1 MLILNEGV
9 PRSGKS
15 YDAVATHILPALKKG
30 RKIFARLDGINHAY
44 IAQHLKLD
52 ESVVRERL
60 EILSSDDVRELL
72 RAKKQNK
79 EWVID
84 DRFRNSLIVID
95 EVHGFYPS
103 DRTVKISEEV
113 EEFFAVHGHYGIDL
127 LVMTQWYKR
136 LATLVRAR
144 IERKCVF
151 QKMTAAGSENR
162 YCVHYYTT
170 VVPDKFVRVGRKVL
184 KYDPA
189 VFPAYS
195 SYVGSD
201 IDTAVYDGGKKTVW
215 AVVLPAALIFIV
227 ALFFGVK
234 AFAGYLFKNEAV
246 AAESVPVNAVPAAP
260 ASLQQQAPR
269 VYQPDDEGPLSQEL
283 PVPAPTPD
291 PAAPAATSVVEL
303 DSMTPEA
310 AYVASLSRGEVR
322 PRSLGWI
329 TLSSGHRLGVVEWRS
344 PNADPVE
351 RLDTDQL
358 RSMGIAVDFEPF
370 GMRLHLSP
378 DKVLIVTPWPVY
390 VVRPSDSRLYR
401 LDDESLVRG
410 MPASNASSHATHRA
424 DQQAI
429 GIGSEGHGG
438 SQARYGYIRDAGPG
452 ADPGPYAGD

>member
-72 RAKKQNK
+72 RAKKQDK

-84 DRFRNSLIVID
+84 DRFRNALIVID

-136 LATLVRAR
+136 LATVVRAR

-151 QKMTAAGSENR
+151 QKMLAASLENR
-162 YCVHYYTT
+162 YIVHYYTT
-170 VVPDKFVRVGRKVL
+170 VVPDKFVRVGRKIF

-201 IDTAVYDGGKKTVW
+201 IDTAVYEGGKKTVW

-227 ALFFGVK
+227 ALFFGAK
-234 AFAGYLFKNEAV
+234 AFAGYLFNNEPV
-246 AAESVPVNAVPAAP
+246 AAESVPDNAVPAAP

-269 VYQPDDEGPLSQEL
+269 VYQPDEEEPPAQGL
-283 PVPAPTPD
+283 PVPGPTPQ
-291 PAAPAATSVVEL
+291 PAAPAAASVVEL
-303 DSMTPEA
+303 ESMTPES
-310 AYVASLSRGEVR
+310 AYVASLARGEIR
-322 PRSLGWI
+322 PRSLGWV
-329 TLSSGHRLGVVEWRS
+329 TLSNGHRLGAVEWRS

-358 RSMGIAVDFEPF
+358 RAMGIAVDFEPF
-370 GMRLHLSP
+370 GMRLHLSA

-390 VVRPSDSRLYR
+390 VVRPSESRLYR

-424 DQQAI
+424 DQQVI
-429 GIGSEGHGG
+429 GIGIEGHGG
-438 SQARYGYIRDAGPG
+438 SQARYGQMRSDPVGS
-452 ADPGPYAGD
+452 DPGPYGGE